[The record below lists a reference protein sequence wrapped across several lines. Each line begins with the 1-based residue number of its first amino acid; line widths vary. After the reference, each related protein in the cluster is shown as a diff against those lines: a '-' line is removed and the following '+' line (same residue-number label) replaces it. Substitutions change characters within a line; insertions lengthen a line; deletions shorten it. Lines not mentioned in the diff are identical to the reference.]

1 MFNAQP
7 FSQVSTSFSA
17 EDSAMMPT
25 VSSNL
30 DGVKKMSTS
39 DTMKEVFFE
48 IRDGIVSLSESI
60 KNQTGL
66 LNNTLLGV
74 ITTLKNI
81 GRIAADDL
89 DIENQTFDELQEE
102 QAKKDKDTSL
112 KDPKEKMTF
121 SGMLSTLRDGF
132 SGLID
137 MLTPKSDVAK
147 IGLLGLL
154 ALGIGALLPKIEV
167 QLTRLFTF
175 LGEDLLPMLE
185 GLFDVVDDNTGEVK
199 WDKILKMGLGAY
211 VALKVGPAILGLAF
225 RVPGGAKVLG
235 YAALAAWAIGGV
247 FQKAGDIAAAQEW
260 TSDKGATDSKLANS
274 IGAMLGG
281 KIEGGV
287 VNAFRNASGMGG
299 TFAVIG
305 AGVGTLVFPVV
316 GTLAGALIGGAIGI
330 VVGGILGFFGGGKI
344 AKFIDD
350 IGGWVAGKF
359 NDMVQSVKDF
369 FFDREVTNASGDTY
383 TQRSVLGEVK
393 DVMAADFKL
402 MGEQLK
408 DFLYDDEGN
417 LFGINFGFLKD
428 ILPSIRQIAA
438 TILSYL
444 PDWMRPDSLN
454 EKIIEQQ
461 NIIAKEQKK
470 IDTSDY
476 SKLTGAVTGEKQ
488 ARSRIKNAKKK
499 IQELEIKFQEK
510 FPGLEPGTSE
520 LILDAAGN
528 DIVENGSGSLV
539 TKIVELKARDRKAA
553 EDAALAKAKTSDGG
567 SFTSISV
574 PKHITNNSAT
584 STTVVAQQV
593 DGRSSA
599 DRILDNFIAGRNT

>member
-39 DTMKEVFFE
+39 NTMKEVFFE

-112 KDPKEKMTF
+112 KDPDKKMTF

-132 SGLID
+132 SSLID

-167 QLTRLFTF
+167 QLTRLFKF

-211 VALKVGPAILGLAF
+211 VALKIAPAILGLAF
-225 RVPGGAKVLG
+225 RIPGGAKVIG

-260 TSDKGATDSKLANS
+260 TSDMGATDSTLANT
-274 IGAMLGG
+274 IGAALGG
-281 KIEGGV
+281 QIEGGA
-287 VNAFRNASGMGG
+287 VNAFKNASGMGG

-305 AGVGTLVFPVV
+305 AGIGTFVFPVV

-330 VVGGILGFFGGGKI
+330 VVGGILGFFGGGRI
-344 AKFIDD
+344 AKFMSK
-350 IGGWVAGKF
+350 IGTFVSDSF
-359 NDMVQSVKDF
+359 NNMVQGVSNLFYDHEDEEGNFK
-369 FFDREVTNASGDTY
+369 
-383 TQRSVLGEVK
+383 RSHFGKVK
-393 DVMAADFKL
+393 DVMMEDFRE
-402 MGEQLK
+402 MGENIK

-417 LFGINFGFLKD
+417 LFGINFDFLKD
-428 ILPSIRQIAA
+428 LLPSIRQIAA

-444 PDWMRPDSLN
+444 PNWMRPDSLN
-454 EKIIEQQ
+454 EKIVDQQ
-461 NIIAKEQKK
+461 KIIATEQKK
-470 IDTSDY
+470 LDDNESGVSPLRDIEVRGSN
-476 SKLTGAVTGEKQ
+476 SK
-488 ARSRIKNAKKK
+488 IKRAQKKLDK
-499 IQELEIKFQEK
+499 LKLEFQEK
-510 FPGLEPGTSE
+510 YPGLEPGTSE
-520 LILDAAGN
+520 LISDVGDGN
-528 DIVENGSGSLV
+528 SIVGNGDGSMV

-553 EDAALAKAKTSDGG
+553 EDALVKSNDGG

-574 PKHITNNSAT
+574 PKHITNNNAQ
-584 STTVVAQQV
+584 STTVVAQKV
-593 DGRSSA
+593 DGTGSA
-599 DRILDNFIAGRNT
+599 DRILDNFMNQRNT